1 MYQPLQIIMAKLA
14 GGPKVP
20 KPQGNYWDKDG
31 WQDEPHI

>member
-1 MYQPLQIIMAKLA
+1 MYEPLQIIMAKLA

-20 KPQGNYWDKDG
+20 KPQGNWDKAG